1 MPGHSLIE
9 AAFSSGDR
17 SATLQLHVEDSHMTF
32 AVEQIP
38 EEARVGFLANHK
50 LYQSPRAVTLNSRWV
65 VDLERDAMLVFT
77 GSVGGSY
84 EGTQVTMF
92 YSLYWN
98 DEQISLSADPLITR
112 NSKSGLEVTW
122 LVHQVNIPSSLDKH
136 AYTIYE
142 LLTDAF
148 RTVGDGHF
156 NGSTYATVNAEFVTS
171 IAHRIRYPLTNEQK
185 ASIDYI
191 KEMQKSLI
199 NEVRSLKALLKH

>member
-1 MPGHSLIE
+1 
-9 AAFSSGDR
+9 
-17 SATLQLHVEDSHMTF
+17 
-32 AVEQIP
+32 
-38 EEARVGFLANHK
+38 
-50 LYQSPRAVTLNSRWV
+50 
-65 VDLERDAMLVFT
+65 
-77 GSVGGSY
+77 
-84 EGTQVTMF
+84 MF

-185 ASIDYI
+185 ASIDHI

>member
-1 MPGHSLIE
+1 
-9 AAFSSGDR
+9 
-17 SATLQLHVEDSHMTF
+17 MTF